1 MRLPANASSDL
12 QGKAAIVAGG
22 ARGIGRAY
30 ASGLAAAGAA
40 VLVAD
45 LLEEEGQQT
54 AKAIEADG
62 GRAIFLPVDVTDVA
76 STERMAATAAEA
88 FGGVDILVN
97 NAAVFAGL
105 TPVPLTELPI
115 ERWTRVMDVN
125 VKGVWLCTRA
135 VVPHMRARGGG
146 VIVNQA
152 SVAAY
157 ALHGGPFLDY
167 ATSKAAV
174 IGLTKSSAKELSA
187 YQIRVNAICPGGVAT
202 EAALG
207 YVGGDVSRVE
217 EAARQSQLIP
227 EMMRP
232 DDLVGP
238 LLFLASDAS
247 RFMTGQ
253 TVVFDGGRFFLG

>member
-1 MRLPANASSDL
+1 
-12 QGKAAIVAGG
+12 VAGG

-30 ASGLAAAGAA
+30 ASGLASAGAA

-45 LLEEEGQQT
+45 LLEEEGRQT
-54 AKAIEADG
+54 AKAIDAAG
-62 GRAIFLPVDVTDVA
+62 GRALFVDVDVTDVA
-76 STERMAATAAEA
+76 STERMAATAADA

-105 TPVPLTELPI
+105 SPVPLTELPM
-115 ERWTRVMDVN
+115 ERWTRVMNVN
-125 VKGVWLCTRA
+125 VTGVWLCTRA
-135 VVPHMRARGGG
+135 VVPYMRQRGGG
-146 VIVNQA
+146 VIVNQS

-187 YQIRVNAICPGGVAT
+187 DRIRVNAICPGGVAT
-202 EAALG
+202 EAALTF
-207 YVGGDVSRVE
+207 VGGDISRVE
-217 EAARQSQLIP
+217 QAAHSSQLIP

-247 RFMTGQ
+247 KFMTGQ

>member
-1 MRLPANASSDL
+1 MDL
-12 QGKAAIVAGG
+12 RPHLEGKVAIVAGG

-30 ASGLAAAGAA
+30 SSGLAAAGAA

-45 LLEEEGQQT
+45 LLEEEGRQT
-54 AKAIEADG
+54 AKTIEADG
-62 GRAIFLPVDVTDVA
+62 GRAIFVDVDVTDVA
-76 STERMAATAAEA
+76 STERMAATAAAEL
-88 FGGVDILVN
+88 GGVDILVN

-105 TPVPLTELPI
+105 SPVPLTELSV

-135 VVPHMRARGGG
+135 VVPHMRSRGGG

-152 SVAAY
+152 SIAAY

-187 YQIRVNAICPGGVAT
+187 DRIRVNAICPGGVAT
-202 EAALG
+202 EAALTF
-207 YVGGDVSRVE
+207 VGGDVSRVE
-217 EAARQSQLIP
+217 RAASQSQLLP

-247 RFMTGQ
+247 KFMTGQ